1 MAAGPG
7 ESRGCGVCGAKWG
20 CGALCRE
27 WTAVAAPGE
36 GVRKD
41 GFWVLTHCRLYSQQ
55 INNFLSQ

>member
-1 MAAGPG
+1 M
-7 ESRGCGVCGAKWG
+7 CGAKWG